1 MTATEFYK
9 SKSSQV
15 TTNFRCAMIWLD
27 IEIEYEYSTQ
37 FTVIAHWLVTENI
50 SWNIVMCSYVIFVS
64 FLATRYRRIC
74 YFSIDFVIIIIDS
87 VH

>member
-37 FTVIAHWLVTENI
+37 FTVIAHWLVSENI
-50 SWNIVMCSYVIFVS
+50 SWKLRLLV
-64 FLATRYRRIC
+64 
-74 YFSIDFVIIIIDS
+74 VIINYYETL
-87 VH
+87 